1 MNNVKRNYF
10 GKIKTIRRQRT
21 KKTVSTVRSI
31 FRMDEAGKGQFRDSE
46 GQTAVSSDITS
57 SNGFLK
63 IRFLPKIMDNE
74 NIEVCESSRNAKT
87 IERDFFKSLNQLTK
101 HYNIDPLPVVNFKY
115 PYNISL
121 SIWHTAKMLKENKP
135 HFNSL
140 QLVQDND
147 ETYLISEERYNTST
161 TLFYIPVI
169 PLYHLL
175 KNKTRKKSAQLLL
188 SVCSYL
194 YKNADI
200 PYYRQQG
207 SYLYWNYEMLSDWLS
222 DDEEIDENHI
232 IRKELLQAEMIGD
245 YMEQK
250 ISNNKNLE
258 IFMERI
264 NTFKPTDD
272 FERKCF
278 QIAESTYELYSDYP
292 NESIFT
298 NAHFNNLS
306 KKETFYDSDDDEE
319 KVITMDKYISF
330 FANDCGSIYQ
340 NLIDGVNNE
349 FNEYGEL
356 QEPTI
361 IKTFNGKP
369 LDNVSLDFEDRL
381 FKIVTDLIN
390 ILG

>member
-31 FRMDEAGKGQFRDSE
+31 FRMDEAGKRQFRDSA
-46 GQTAVSSDITS
+46 GQTPVCSDSTS

-74 NIEVCESSRNAKT
+74 NIEVCENSKNAKKT
-87 IERDFFKSLNQLTK
+87 ERDFFRSLNQLTK
-101 HYNIDPLPVVNFKY
+101 HYSVDPLPVGNFKY

-121 SIWHTAKMLKENKP
+121 SIWHTAKMLRESIP
-135 HFNSL
+135 HFNNL
-140 QLVQDND
+140 QLMQDVNG
-147 ETYLISEERYNTST
+147 TYLISEERYNTST
-161 TLFYIPVI
+161 TLFFIPVI

-175 KNKTRKKSAQLLL
+175 KNKRRKKSAHLLL
-188 SVCSYL
+188 SVCCYL
-194 YKNADI
+194 YRNADI

-207 SYLYWNYEMLSDWLS
+207 SYLYWNYEMLFDWLK

-232 IRKELLQAEMIGD
+232 VQKELLQAEMVGD

-258 IFMERI
+258 IFKERI
-264 NTFKPTDD
+264 KRFKPTDD
-272 FERKCF
+272 FDRKCF
-278 QIAESTYELYSDYP
+278 QIAESTYELYSDYA
-292 NESIFT
+292 NESIFR

-306 KKETFYDSDDDEE
+306 KKETFYDSEDDEE

-340 NLIDGVNNE
+340 HLIDGVNNE
-349 FNEYGEL
+349 FNEYSEL
-356 QEPTI
+356 QEPVI

-369 LDNVSLDFEDRL
+369 LDNVSLDFEDRI

-390 ILG
+390 ILE

>member
-21 KKTVSTVRSI
+21 KKTVSTVKSI
-31 FRMDEAGKGQFRDSE
+31 FRMDEAGKRQFRDSA
-46 GQTAVSSDITS
+46 GQTAVSSDSTS

-63 IRFLPKIMDNE
+63 IRFLPKMMISE
-74 NIEVCESSRNAKT
+74 NTEVCENSKNAKKT
-87 IERDFFKSLNQLTK
+87 ERDFFKSLNQLTK
-101 HYNIDPLPVVNFKY
+101 HYNIDQLPVGNFKY
-115 PYNISL
+115 PYNIAL
-121 SIWHTAKMLKENKP
+121 SIWHTAKMLRENKP

-147 ETYLISEERYNTST
+147 ERYLISEERYNTST

-250 ISNNKNLE
+250 ISNDKNLE

-272 FERKCF
+272 FDRKCF
-278 QIAESTYELYSDYP
+278 QIAKSTFELYSDYP
-292 NESIFT
+292 NESIFR

-306 KKETFYDSDDDEE
+306 MKETIYVSEDDEE

-330 FANDCGSIYQ
+330 FANDYGSVYQ
-340 NLIDGVNNE
+340 NLVDGINNE
-349 FNEYGEL
+349 FNEYAEL
-356 QEPTI
+356 QEPVI
-361 IKTFNGKP
+361 IKTFNGKS
-369 LDNVSLDFEDRL
+369 LDNVNLDFEDRL
-381 FKIVTDLIN
+381 FRIVTDLIN

>member
-1 MNNVKRNYF
+1 MNNDKRNYF

-21 KKTVSTVRSI
+21 KKTISTVRSL
-31 FRMDEAGKGQFRDSE
+31 FRMDEAGKRQFRDSK
-46 GQTAVSSDITS
+46 GQTAVSSDSTS

-74 NIEVCESSRNAKT
+74 NIEVCESSKNAKKT
-87 IERDFFKSLNQLTK
+87 ERDFFKSLNQLTK
-101 HYNIDPLPVVNFKY
+101 HYNIDLLPAWNFTY
-115 PYNISL
+115 PYNIAL
-121 SIWHTAKMLKENKP
+121 SIWHTAKMLRERIP
-135 HFNSL
+135 HFNNL
-140 QLVQDND
+140 QLVQNND

-175 KNKTRKKSAQLLL
+175 KNKRRKKSAELLL
-188 SVCSYL
+188 SVCCYL
-194 YKNADI
+194 YRNANI
-200 PYYRQQG
+200 PYYRQQC
-207 SYLYWNYEMLSDWLS
+207 SYLYWNYEMISDWLK
-222 DDEEIDENHI
+222 DDEEIDENQSI
-232 IRKELLQAEMIGD
+232 KKELLQAEIIGD
-245 YMEQK
+245 CMEQK
-250 ISNNKNLE
+250 ISNDKNLE
-258 IFMERI
+258 FFQKRI
-264 NTFKPTDD
+264 NRFKPQDE

-278 QIAESTYELYSDYP
+278 QIAESTYGLYSDYP
-292 NESIFT
+292 NESIFR

-306 KKETFYDSDDDEE
+306 KKETFYDSEDDEE

-330 FANDCGSIYQ
+330 FANDCGSVYQ
-340 NLIDGVNNE
+340 SLVDGVNNE

-356 QEPTI
+356 QEPII

-390 ILG
+390 VLE